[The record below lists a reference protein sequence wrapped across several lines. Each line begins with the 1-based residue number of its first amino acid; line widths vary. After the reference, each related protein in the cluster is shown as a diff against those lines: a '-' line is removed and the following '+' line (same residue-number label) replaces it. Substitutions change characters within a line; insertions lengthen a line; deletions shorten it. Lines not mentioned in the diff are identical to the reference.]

1 MKAAG
6 PDDPAAQPT
15 GGDSLIGNGAS
26 SSVDFLD
33 SDFLNEAARG
43 AEASSPAP
51 GSDATIVASLDARSG
66 DDVHLTDLSF
76 MYEGSFIRQGSDL
89 LLMKPD
95 GTAILIENYFAA
107 DPPPDIVG
115 EFGRRLTPELVD
127 SFLMPMAPGQ
137 TAALTDEQVAQAQGN
152 AIGTVDTLTGEV
164 YAIRPD
170 GTRVLLQAGDPV
182 FQGDQVETA
191 DGGSLKITFIDGTIF
206 TLGADARLALDEMVY
221 DPGTQSGQSA
231 FSILKGGFL
240 FVSGQIAENNPN
252 DMQVST
258 PVATI
263 GIRGT
268 IVTGE
273 VAGVQTADGETFRF
287 TVVDGEIAVS
297 AGSQTIV
304 LSDNFSTV
312 SAQPDAATGQ
322 LRVFDFVDTAEN
334 VIARNSSQFRALTST
349 DLSNIERAI
358 ESSIQTKTG
367 ATVNIDLRG
376 IVENVTRE
384 QQNQQQNNEFES
396 DDQEEGPDGVEGEAP
411 PEEGNAGE
419 EVAPEGEE
427 APVEEDVVEE
437 DVQEEDVDEEE
448 EIAVEGEEVE
458 GGGDD
463 PELTDKD
470 LQDLEGGG
478 EDGGDDPNAGQTG
491 NDSDG
496 DAGDDPDQAQNAE
509 TETTNVTEGST
520 SQTVTNPDGSIEQ
533 QNNGDRLSEIPG
545 FGGNNSY
552 TQGEQAGQDDA
563 FGIVNGDD
571 GTEGENFGGNSQ
583 NNAGTPVVEET
594 TKDEKKD
601 EIVDDEEDV
610 IEDTI
615 QQLGESALDS
625 SNTLDRS
632 QSTSSFNVNLGSSTA
647 NVTVKTGSGNDTIKT
662 GSGNDTVRAG
672 AGNDTIIGG
681 TGNGDDFYDGED
693 GSDTLTYD
701 SVTGTLTA
709 NLTMEMNGLLGT
721 SSIIDG
727 TASVIDSDT
736 ITGIEHVRL
745 GDGNDI
751 VYVNT
756 AGVNVDGD
764 AGTDTVSFASFSIN
778 QVETPSGGTFS
789 FLTGVATRDSA
800 SSTFTNMEAV
810 EGGSGDDSFTLSNLL
825 QSASGGSGTDTL
837 SLEGL
842 SAGQTLTLGS
852 AGISVETLTL
862 DAGTVGATSR
872 SADYSGFEKL
882 IATDHDDVIYAED
895 GVVAVDG
902 GDGNDRL
909 VIEPAEGNLSV
920 SIGLNG
926 NIQNIETLDLSSFSN
941 STITVD
947 MTPADIAA
955 ATSDGTLHIIGA
967 GNSANNIIRPGSGWT
982 RSGGL
987 SAEGNLTLTSGEAT
1001 LILDSNA
1008 LSATSNGTVT
1018 FTGTSDDSW
1027 QNSENWRNEFA
1038 DGITPISTDTVILE
1052 NTGTRAVS
1060 FSGTSATVGSIS
1072 GSTEFGTDGLIVFD
1086 GTLTVTNG
1094 VSINDTVQG
1103 GNDGKL
1109 ILQGDSS
1116 IGTLDIDSAEL
1127 EIAGSAVVTAE
1138 NILIDGTG
1146 EVAGSVAGTGTLV
1159 STGTVTFAEGHNV
1172 NISATVDLR
1181 DAELFNNAGTNDV
1194 TIESGGRLIIDGD
1207 TEFLGENP
1215 DGIDVS
1221 VASLGVLEI
1230 GSDGTVSLNDGLSAD
1245 FTFFDQSTIDLG
1257 GVWENEGTF
1266 TGLSD
1271 AGNTAIIGTG
1281 TLINAGSLQFNNDR
1295 FDANLQNSRG
1305 EAQGAVS
1312 IEASSSLT
1320 LGGELTG
1327 GDLTLG
1333 VNSQLRGTGSA
1344 VDLSL
1349 FVGNSNSVMDLSS
1362 LSVTGTARLFGGT
1375 LTGNMDVSD
1384 GQLDVRGDYEIGDNG
1399 VLNIGSET
1407 STSETMFGAINV
1419 SNKGTVAVAVGET
1432 ADLSL
1437 FQGFQQGT
1445 SSLNFQGGRLQL
1457 DGNAEVSQD
1466 SSFLGFESASMTTIS
1481 GDGTL
1486 TNAGTLGFNQDNVL
1500 VEVVNASSGTIDV
1513 EGTMTTAFSGGMTN
1527 NGFLDVH
1534 DGATL
1539 STSSDLTNSGTLSLS
1554 GKVTGVGTLTNTTAG
1569 VIEANDGTLA
1579 GFVENLGVLTGSG
1592 TITGSFDSTDGTIS
1606 LSSTNFDIAD
1616 NGTLLVGSDT
1626 EFEGNYG
1633 SVRVNGGGTV
1643 EVAEG
1648 ETFALPSFGL
1658 QGSESGLTFQDS
1670 SVLKLVGDATVSG
1683 SVGLFSNSDSTTITG
1698 SGVLRNAGTLGL
1710 DGDRVEARLENEG
1723 QLNLDDGVT
1732 VTGTVANTGTATLF
1746 DEGTL
1751 TIDGHFQND
1760 ASFELEAAQL
1770 QGTGVFE
1777 NNGSIFIDES
1787 DATLFSFDLDTTEGS
1802 IVLSSNASL
1811 LAALGSTLTVG
1822 DESSI
1827 SGNGTIQLTTNS
1839 KLHLED
1845 DEQFIFT
1852 GGEVPQ
1858 IQGGLVLEMDS
1869 GTTITGT
1876 GTLTNR
1882 ASLDVDGATLSS
1894 ASTLDN
1900 ESGMTVGS
1908 NGFYID
1914 GDMTNEGQVTANGH
1928 VTVTATGSL
1937 DNNSTISIATGD
1949 RLSILGDA
1957 SNEGTVVF
1965 GSGADLTGTG
1975 SMVNTGHL
1983 TFGAGSSINITRLES
1998 HGTLDFS
2005 ADSVSV
2011 VGGLIDATFGTF
2023 EADDISDVMT
2033 VSGGGVIRVGS
2044 MTEFGS
2050 FGTLLFSTGGTLS
2063 IAEDEV
2069 FDYGPT
2075 EGQWLTL
2082 TLGSGSTIDGPGIY
2096 QVTGSQFF
2104 DGVTL
2109 ASGGR
2114 IDNDG
2119 NITLGNDGLTIIGD
2133 LDNNGGTMNVAS
2145 NSTITLDSGGTTSLA
2160 GSIALGGGVQIQG
2173 GSTLDVLQITG
2184 RLSSNGDASNQDT
2197 ISANLEVAE
2206 TGSIIVGGSN
2216 GQDGS
2221 LVITGN
2227 FVNNGFVQVDPT
2239 NQNVNGVLL
2248 IDNDFVNTGKLQV
2261 DNAATLIVGDSN
2273 DDGTIDG
2280 GGMMTNSGTLSG
2292 FGANTTETAV
2302 LRLGSIVNTGKIAL
2316 SHDEE
2321 FGSPR
2326 MTFVGTHINSMSGAL
2341 ALGMGAVL
2349 TLSNSTLAVASG
2361 TTYEND
2367 NGTLVLGS
2375 GGVLDIGGSHSVTS
2389 SVNSTIVLESGA
2401 SIGGDGTLVN
2411 QGLMNLDGV
2420 TIDSVFDNV
2429 STEGGTGDI
2438 SLFSGEMLTVHGRL
2452 INRDGADLNVSGGTL
2467 SGTGTVEHQGTFTT
2481 NGATID
2487 DDLRF
2492 EGAMRISGT
2501 GTAFTVD
2508 GLARG
2513 NIIVNATTATAID
2526 GDGVLEI
2533 TGGEIS
2539 GAGLR
2544 LSTGVDVLQVGVLTF
2559 GSTSGRIS
2567 VVSSDWVFGDQAGF
2581 TDSNGTLTINGG
2593 ARIGV
2598 AENVDFHYDSTSM
2611 AHLQLASGGTA
2622 EMFGDGTFT
2631 NAGGT
2636 LTAGDGTLNLSI
2648 DRFVNE
2654 AVFNVDTYVMVG
2666 EDTHLSNTATLN
2678 VLSGTLA
2685 SQGIL
2690 ANAGTLNVSGSV
2702 VDIHNGIFTN
2712 TGEINLDG
2720 NNGTA
2725 VLYSSVDF
2733 TNNGLIRMDESGV
2746 GFGAEI
2752 DMYNYNENNGH
2763 QTLTNAGTIEANN
2776 SSERVGLDHLIA
2788 GNLINTG
2795 LIDVNNDLNFGYV
2808 EGTNGFSLDTRDGA
2822 IAIEGGASLSIRHD
2836 NSLIVGA
2843 DTTLSG
2849 NGEIDMISG
2858 STLSVAT
2865 GETFAFDST
2874 TGPDIRFNGTGALDG
2889 GGTFSN
2895 TGGTLTID
2903 SNTLSVSV
2911 SRFENAGTVNIEEAN
2926 VSFTGMDFANSGQLN
2941 VLNGDVVF
2949 ADTLTATNSGTIG
2962 LDAGDNFGAMVL
2974 NGTNFTNTGA
2984 IVFDSS
2990 SGGNYSSTLEGLS
3003 DAVVNNSGRIVFANS
3018 GGGILRH
3025 KLESDTTNTGTIT
3038 VNEDTRA
3045 RFGTSEG
3052 ASGLHLDSRDGRIEI
3067 GEDGT
3072 LEVSST
3078 LTLGNDSA
3086 VTGDGTLAFQ
3096 NGSTLSIAQGET
3108 FTLGEG
3114 SSTTSEPATVVAP
3127 VSVRTSNAFD
3137 PTVKVLSDG
3146 RIMTTTVT
3154 SDGGT
3159 IHIQVRDPATNNVV
3173 DGHSV
3178 GVNTSNVYAVTQ
3190 LSDGT
3195 FRMVTD
3201 NPQVSNNRIRVY
3213 NFDDEFAFN
3222 GSQAVSTTVPAGQR
3236 FDDFEIHPTSN
3247 GGYIIV
3253 GQNVAAGEIRI
3264 LFMNNDDTVLETVS
3278 HAVSGMD
3285 TGLDADVF
3293 PNGDVVVYYGE
3304 DNGSAVNRKAVFVDA
3319 DDQTTTLH
3327 HIGGAASNSD
3337 VHKAVAVLDATT
3349 YVEASISSHFGAE
3362 VFIRKAPGAGV
3373 NTIQLPDF
3381 DPDTFAQSIDVTAM
3395 TDGGFAVAWSVSN
3408 GTDVDVYVQRYN
3420 ASGEAIGD
3428 PVNATQAGN
3437 GSQTVGATGDQTNVR
3452 IDMINGTEFVVIYEN
3467 GSGAVSYSRG
3477 TFGAVAQAEAQP
3489 TMTFSGTFE
3498 LTGGVLSNET
3508 ETDISTE
3515 VFRIGSDA
3523 ELRNSGT
3530 LTFDAGTM
3538 EIASLLNQ
3546 GSLSNSGVI
3555 DFVSGTLTSN
3565 GSLTNTGTISV
3576 GTQGTIQNQGDMN
3589 NAGTL
3594 NINGGDLESLSGGFT
3609 NTGQINLTGSN
3620 SNSAQFVT
3628 GDMTNDGTIRMND
3641 DGTGFGAQIDLYDY
3655 IEESGHNTLTNAGTI
3670 SVNNTGEGQSANFS
3684 IVGHVINTGRID
3696 INTELAYGYSEGPNG
3711 FALDTRDGTINVA
3724 SDSELTI
3731 RYNNTLVVG
3740 SDTEFTGS
3748 GTLDLRED
3756 SSLIVADG
3764 ENFTYDSASAPVID
3778 FGGTVAIDGGTFT
3791 NAAGSTL
3798 TAGSSDDVSLSTT
3811 QFVNNGVLEAVNG
3824 GAFTIFTS
3832 NFNNSQGTLN
3842 ILGDSVDA
3850 DLYIRTDMSLGGVIR
3865 LDGGSGTITDADLD
3879 TFDNTLTVTGTLH
3892 STSQNSLSTEDNDLY
3907 GHFVNQGLFDI
3918 DQDTELEGSSDT
3930 LDSRDGTID
3939 VASGK
3944 TFEIDGSLTVGT
3956 DTSITGGGTVA
3967 IDESHFIVA
3976 DSEHFTHT
3984 GSAEIRLTD
3993 GILEGAGTFTN
4004 YGAVTFDGGTLSSAG
4019 TLAVDFFSNYG
4030 QFTAGQGTLT
4040 LATTGFANETEG
4052 VEGSTGTFTLDAGS
4066 IGTSTV
4072 KLDEDFQNA
4081 GVLELTG
4088 SGTLANAV
4096 LTHTSAEIVENS
4108 SQGTILITSVGD
4120 AGGRTLD
4127 LGIENLGTIDVGV
4140 LTTLTAGHTL
4150 DNSAGTI
4157 ALGANGTL
4165 EILGEL
4171 TMGQSSKINGVAGG
4185 LIDVKG
4191 TLSVAEDDTATNEG
4205 GADNLVLSDGAT
4217 LAGLGTFRN
4226 VGDVELSGVT
4236 LAISAID
4243 NDGTLRAQD
4252 GTLDLGTTTVID
4264 NTGGTISAVSSFS
4277 TGAIE
4282 ISESATLGGK
4292 ILLDIAAGTDGASL
4306 TVAAG
4311 ESLTVSGVLQ
4321 TAENVPFGLDNVIS
4335 EHTIT
4340 GSIVNTGTFDI
4351 DHSTNIFGDLD
4362 STDGDIEIASSAV
4375 LNIKSGHTLTVGDET
4390 DLTGDGTLTIKSGA
4404 ELEVA
4409 AGETFSLASQTVTLG
4424 QNQTVNTGGTSG
4436 NQYRPEILQ
4445 TSNGN
4450 IWVGWDDENG
4460 TTDKIR
4466 IFSADGT
4473 PSEATI
4479 SVNSGGDFPAEDLQL
4494 VEMSNGNIAAIYVV
4508 RQSSQSQVYLEV
4520 FDSDG
4525 DPVQDSG
4532 ENIKKLIHAASGT
4545 TNIDRIGASAYDTSA
4560 SESDYGFAL
4569 IYTRTDSSGQAPER
4583 FVFSATGTQRT
4594 TSGFGN
4600 TKSVNGQQLEVIQPE
4615 GEFSGYVPVLHDNLD
4630 GTYSARIH
4638 SWATFQG
4645 GSSGAT
4651 LGTTTVIDNMSIAA
4665 LDGGGYVV
4673 AWNDGDNIIIER
4685 STAVLS
4691 APLSI
4696 TGPAGASNPS
4706 ITALTGGGYVL
4717 AYELNGNLYAQ
4728 EYNSSNAT
4736 VGDALLINSE
4746 TSGTVS
4752 NPAIVALSGGGFAA
4766 VFESGE
4772 TGSKDI
4778 VLSSNGTLS
4787 PATLEFESG
4796 AVLSGAGTWL
4806 NDGTVNLSE
4815 VSLEIAS
4822 IENTGLL
4829 VASGGTLDFCDTT
4842 AVDNTGGN
4850 IQVLDGTLS
4859 LGTAAFDNTGGVL
4872 QVAARAANAVLD
4884 IQHSRTLDGTIALN
4898 TASDGSFGSTLAVS
4912 DGETLTIG
4920 GTLVSADG
4928 GTVGIGHRVDGDVVS
4943 TGQIQI
4949 STDLTFNDMLD
4960 TSSGDITFLADKT
4973 LDVSG
4978 TLVVGNGDL
4987 SGEGTLELNTGAVLE
5002 VASGGTF
5009 TLGEPTAFDL
5019 GTAVATTIGSSAT
5032 LFDPDMAALA
5042 DGSFWVAFDADE
5054 SSTYQDHIRM
5064 FDANGAATGTIIT
5077 LNSGGDFPAYGTQI
5091 TALGNGNVVA
5101 GYLQDDGDGVLN
5113 LQIFNPD
5120 GTSTTL
5126 SVDGH
5131 TVSGASLSNLD
5142 LTAFGTGANEGFL
5155 ASFTED
5161 DALKFI
5167 RYDSDGSALGTHTV
5181 DSSGVNSSISP
5192 QSAGLTDGKGVIAY
5206 ADSNGTNNTIY
5217 ARVID
5222 SDGGSLTTV
5231 TLGTTSSTSEID
5243 VTGLTNGNFAVA
5255 WNDGTNT
5262 YVQGFDV
5269 NGGTTTALGTIVTGV
5284 ALDIDVTA
5292 GLDGGIHVLVDT
5304 GAGHIVYNLDGT
5316 GSLID
5321 FEAFSPST
5329 GSLTAGSTSDI
5340 VGLPN
5345 GAYALAY
5352 SNDGN
5357 IQVHTAEGIST
5368 TVKLNGN
5375 NITGEGTLAIAGGHD
5390 QNIDGVTLSLAA
5402 VDNDGTLSVEAGAAV
5417 TLAATTLS
5425 GDGVLEINSSQV
5437 SAGNIVLTGNATNAA
5452 GHTIAL
5458 TNNDTTLSTAG
5469 SITTANGSTL
5479 VNLGVITGAASAGSY
5494 AFAANIAN
5502 AGAILLSDSA
5512 TLFAGKTLD
5521 TSDGTLTIT
5530 EGEVLGL
5537 NGNLI
5542 LGADTELDAQLNLG
5556 SSGTVSIADGEVFTF
5571 DGNGNQGLSFVSGG
5585 TISGTGTFRNTD
5597 ALFDLANGKIGSTA
5611 LFDNDA
5617 KVSVSD
5623 GEGIIATANFDNTG
5637 GTIEVSADD
5646 TDAGTLTIN
5655 SNMTN
5660 AGLLA
5665 VDLNGGGQLPG
5676 LDAIIRTT
5684 GGGHLINT
5692 GTFLV
5697 QNSGFGFSGQLNLG
5711 IDVTNTG
5718 LISFIGNVDLGS
5730 GRVLDTTDGTLLVTN
5745 DDLNESSTEL
5755 TMNGS
5760 TLVVGTDTVFGTA
5773 NEATAGTINIG
5784 SGGALKLTDGEDF
5797 TYGLN
5802 TPILNFESGGS
5813 ITGTGE
5819 MTVTGSL
5826 NLTGATIGSSV
5837 IIDNDGDVYVQDGA
5851 LTLRP
5856 SNLDN
5861 AGGTLFILSDTDS
5874 GSVSISNSGTLAG
5887 TVILGTANNGN
5898 DDSTLSVG
5906 SGQVLT
5912 LTGTLVSQDE
5922 ASSGLSHEVFGTVV
5936 NRGLVLVEAE
5946 LNINDH
5952 LDSTDGDISIT
5963 PNQILDLDGTLS
5975 LGTDTDL
5982 LGSGTIIVD
5991 DGAVLNVNNDEN
6003 FTYTGD
6009 GATFDFGEEIEAVDI
6024 EITGGGTF
6032 TNQTELYLSEDVTLS
6047 INQLVNDGGTIG
6059 ILNEGLFLDL
6069 SGTTI
6074 TNQNNGVF
6082 NVGTLTGT
6090 GRFTNETN
6098 MTINSFVADGAVT
6111 LVNNGTFE
6119 TDSGT
6124 IVLTGASASMT
6135 IGTTGTLSET
6145 GVDSMTIQMN
6155 DGASVENRGLIS
6167 LSDSSGTAL
6176 TLENDGTGNGTFA
6189 NTGTIDFGTSSTEI
6203 RIRDG
6208 ATMSIRA
6215 GTTFSGAAGI
6225 IALTNGGALAFDTDF
6240 TLSSN
6245 TFVLDSVSEGGTLP
6259 LLTGTGTLTNTGGID
6274 NFGFLNI
6281 DVAKFVNQATVDA
6294 GTSTIST
6301 NDFVNDAIG
6310 TMEIASET
6318 LTINGVV
6325 TNNGLFQI
6333 GNGAVTGTGAFNNAG
6348 QMEVIASV
6356 TDVNANF
6363 TGLSTF
6369 TNSGTLTLKST
6380 SSGDIP
6386 TLTVGDFVNSG
6397 TISFESGNFTD
6408 AAVLK
6413 LGASGNGTLTNEG
6426 LITNILSRDINVPSD
6441 AFTIMGDVTAGASG
6455 GTIHVVDYVTVAG
6468 ATDGSLAIT
6477 GDLTLNENSTTIIES
6492 GSGSIGGVL
6501 NVQGTMS
6508 YAGAFELR
6516 VDTGLNFIGS
6526 FEALRTGT
6534 AVGSP
6539 DRIRILDSTGTT
6551 DFGLNQ
6557 FGKLV
6562 LPNFNNDGN
6571 LEFQFVTPTDILS
6584 SAGSLIGDTGHETVL
6599 GSVGDDIMTT
6609 GSDGRSRFYGRG
6621 GNDSFTLSASAETD
6635 FVDGG
6640 IGGRDI
6646 IYTNDLNF
6654 GDYEAWRINNIEALD
6669 FSAGGSGTISM
6680 NQEFIYGI
6688 SEDINEILNGLAID
6702 DALKDDALIIEGHSG
6717 QTLALDQNDW
6727 TATGTT
6733 VSVDHDQ
6740 NGSSSSYAIYSA
6752 SNGAHAFVD
6761 TDMQVNLAA
6770 TPS

>member
-6 PDDPAAQPT
+6 PGDPAAQPS

-26 SSVDFLD
+26 SSVNFLD
-33 SDFLNEAARG
+33 SDFLNDTARG
-43 AEASSPAP
+43 AEATSPAP

-191 DGGSLKITFIDGTIF
+191 DGGSLKITFVDGTIF

-221 DPGTQSGQSA
+221 DPGTQTGQSA

-273 VAGVQTADGETFRF
+273 VAGLQSADGETFRF

-297 AGSQTIV
+297 AGNQTIV

-312 SAQPDAATGQ
+312 SAQPDASTGQ

-334 VIARNSSQFRALTST
+334 VIARNSSQFRALTSN

-396 DDQEEGPDGVEGEAP
+396 DDQEEGPEGVEGEAP

-419 EVAPEGEE
+419 EAAPEGEE

-437 DVQEEDVDEEE
+437 DVQEDDIDEEE
-448 EIAVEGEEVE
+448 DVADDGEEVE

-491 NDSDG
+491 NEGDG
-496 DAGDDPDQAQNAE
+496 DAGDDPDQAQDTEA
-509 TETTNVTEGST
+509 ETTNVTEGST
-520 SQTVTNPDGSIEQ
+520 SQTVTNADAGNTE
-533 QNNGDRLSEIPG
+533 QNNGDLLSKTPG

-552 TQGEQAGQDDA
+552 TQGEQTGQDDA
-563 FGIVNGDD
+563 YGIVNGDD
-571 GTEGENFGGNSQ
+571 GTDGDNFGGDSQ
-583 NNAGTPVVEET
+583 NNAGTPVAEET
-594 TKDEKKD
+594 NKDEKKD
-601 EIVDDEEDV
+601 EIVDDVEEDV

-625 SNTLDRS
+625 NNTLDRS
-632 QSTSSFNVNLGSSTA
+632 QSTASFNVNLGSSTA
-647 NVTVKTGSGNDTIKT
+647 NVTVRTGSGNDTIKT

-727 TASVIDSDT
+727 TASVIDNDT
-736 ITGIEHVRL
+736 ITGVEHVRL

-764 AGTDTVSFASFSIN
+764 AGTDTVSFASFTIN

-862 DAGTVGATSR
+862 DAGTIGATSR

-902 GDGNDRL
+902 GDGDDRL

-1038 DGITPISTDTVILE
+1038 DGVTPISTDTVILE

-1060 FSGTSATVGSIS
+1060 FSGASATVGSIS

-1271 AGNTAIIGTG
+1271 AGNTAIIGSG
-1281 TLINAGSLQFNNDR
+1281 TLINAGSLEFNNDR

-1312 IEASSSLT
+1312 VEASSSLT

-1333 VNSQLRGTGSA
+1333 ANSQLRGTGSA

-1349 FVGNSNSVMDLSS
+1349 FVGNSNSVMDLSN

-1375 LTGNMDVSD
+1375 LTGTMDMAD
-1384 GQLDVRGDYEIGDNG
+1384 GQLDVRSDYEIGTNG
-1399 VLNIGSET
+1399 VLYVGSDT

-1419 SNKGTVAVAVGET
+1419 SDKGTVAVAEGET

-1445 SSLNFQGGRLQL
+1445 STLNFQGGKLQL

-1466 SSFLGFESASMTTIS
+1466 SSFLGFESASITTIS

-1569 VIEANDGTLA
+1569 VIEGNDGTLA

-1732 VTGTVANTGTATLF
+1732 VTGTVVNTGTATLF

-1751 TIDGHFQND
+1751 TIDGRFQND

-1852 GGEVPQ
+1852 GGEVPL
-1858 IQGGLVLEMDS
+1858 IQGGPVLDMDS

-1876 GTLTNR
+1876 GTLSNR
-1882 ASLDVDGATLSS
+1882 AGLEVDGATLSS

-1900 ESGMTVGS
+1900 EAGMTVGS

-1949 RLSILGDA
+1949 RLSIMGDA

-1965 GSGADLTGTG
+1965 GSGADLTGSGT
-1975 SMVNTGHL
+1975 MVNTGHL

-2050 FGTLLFSTGGTLS
+2050 FGTLFFSTGGTLS

-2082 TLGSGSTIDGPGIY
+2082 TLGSGSTIDGPGTY

-2119 NITLGNDGLTIIGD
+2119 NITLGNDGLTINGD
-2133 LDNNGGTMNVAS
+2133 LDNSGGTMNVAS
-2145 NSTITLDSGGTTSLA
+2145 NSTITLNSGGTTSLA

-2197 ISANLEVAE
+2197 ISANLEVSE
-2206 TGSIIVGGSN
+2206 TGSIVVGGSN

-2248 IDNDFVNTGKLQV
+2248 IDNDFVNSGTLQV

-2280 GGMMTNSGTLSG
+2280 GGMMTNSGTLMG
-2292 FGANTTETAV
+2292 FDPGTSEEAI
-2302 LRLGSIVNTGKIAL
+2302 LRLGSIANTGKIAL
-2316 SHDEE
+2316 PGNGQGDAA
-2321 FGSPR
+2321 R
-2326 MTFVGTHINSMSGAL
+2326 MTFQGTHINSMSGAL

-2420 TIDSVFDNV
+2420 IIDSVFDNV

-2438 SLFSGEMLTVHGRL
+2438 SLFSGEELTVHGRL
-2452 INRDGADLNVSGGTL
+2452 INRDGAGLIVTGGTL

-2822 IAIEGGASLSIRHD
+2822 IAIEGGQNLSIRHD

-2903 SNTLSVSV
+2903 SNTMSVSV
-2911 SRFENAGTVNIEEAN
+2911 NRFENAGTVNIEEAN

-2974 NGTNFTNTGA
+2974 NGTTFTNTGA

-3003 DAVVNNSGRIVFANS
+3003 NAVVNNSGRIVFANS

-3038 VNEDTRA
+3038 VNDDTRA

-3052 ASGLHLDSRDGRIEI
+3052 ASGLNLDSRDGRIEI

-3108 FTLGEG
+3108 FTLGDG
-3114 SSTTSEPATVVAP
+3114 TSTTSDPATVVAP

-3236 FDDFEIHPTSN
+3236 FDDFEIHPTSD

-3253 GQNVAAGEIRI
+3253 GQNIAAGEIRI
-3264 LFMNNDDTVLETVS
+3264 LYMNNDDTVLETVS

-3327 HIGGAASNSD
+3327 HIGGAASDSD
-3337 VHKAVAVLDATT
+3337 APKAVAVLDATT
-3349 YVEASISSHFGAE
+3349 YVEASVSSHFGAE
-3362 VFIRKAPGAGV
+3362 VFIRKAPGSGV

-3381 DPDTFAQSIDVTAM
+3381 DPDTFAESIDVTAM

-3428 PVNATQAGN
+3428 PINATQAGD

-3477 TFGAVAQAEAQP
+3477 TFGAVVQAEAQP

-3498 LTGGVLSNET
+3498 VTGGVLSNET

-3515 VFRIGSDA
+3515 VFQIGSDA
-3523 ELRNSGT
+3523 ELRNSGS

-3538 EIASLLNQ
+3538 EIASLLNE
-3546 GSLSNSGVI
+3546 GSLSNSGFI

-3576 GTQGTIQNQGDMN
+3576 GTYGTIQNQGELN

-3594 NINGGDLESLSGGFT
+3594 NINGGDLESLSGGLT
-3609 NTGQINLTGSN
+3609 NTGEINLTGSN
-3620 SNSAQFVT
+3620 SNSVQFVT
-3628 GDMTNDGTIRMND
+3628 GDMTNDGTIQMDD
-3641 DGTGFGAQIDLYDY
+3641 DGTGYGARIDLYDY

-3670 SVNNTGEGQSANFS
+3670 TVNNTGEGQSADFS
-3684 IVGHVINTGRID
+3684 IVGYVINTGRIN
-3696 INTELAYGYSEGPNG
+3696 INTELTYGYSEGPNG

-3756 SSLIVADG
+3756 SSLIVANG
-3764 ENFTYDSASAPVID
+3764 ESFTYDSASAPVVD
-3778 FGGTVAIDGGTFT
+3778 FGGTVAISGGTFT

-3798 TAGSSDDVSLSTT
+3798 TAGSYDDVSLSAT
-3811 QFVNNGVLEAVNG
+3811 QFINNGVLEAVNG

-3842 ILGDSVDA
+3842 ILGDSLDS
-3850 DLYIRTDMSLGGVIR
+3850 DLYIRSDMSLGGVIR

-3892 STSQNSLSTEDNDLY
+3892 STSQNSMSTEDNDLY

-3918 DQDTELEGSSDT
+3918 DQDTELEGSDDT

-3956 DTSITGGGTVA
+3956 DTRINGSGTVA

-3984 GSAEIRLTD
+3984 GSAEIHLTD

-4004 YGAVTFDGGTLSSAG
+4004 YGAVTFDSGTLSSSG
-4019 TLAVDFFSNYG
+4019 TLAVNFFSNYG

-4040 LATTGFANETEG
+4040 LATSGFGNETEG

-4096 LTHTSAEIVENS
+4096 LTHTSSEIVENS

-4171 TMGQSSKINGVAGG
+4171 TMGQSSKINSVAGG

-4205 GADNLVLSDGAT
+4205 GPDDIVLSDGAT

-4362 STDGDIEIASSAV
+4362 STEGDIEIAASAI
-4375 LNIKSGHTLTVGDET
+4375 LNIKSGHTLTVGDDT
-4390 DLTGDGTLTIKSGA
+4390 DVTGDGTLKIKSGA
-4404 ELEVA
+4404 ELAV
-4409 AGETFSLASQTVTLG
+4409 
-4424 QNQTVNTGGTSG
+4424 TSG
-4436 NQYRPEILQ
+4436 E
-4445 TSNGN
+4445 
-4450 IWVGWDDENG
+4450 
-4460 TTDKIR
+4460 
-4466 IFSADGT
+4466 
-4473 PSEATI
+4473 
-4479 SVNSGGDFPAEDLQL
+4479 
-4494 VEMSNGNIAAIYVV
+4494 
-4508 RQSSQSQVYLEV
+4508 
-4520 FDSDG
+4520 
-4525 DPVQDSG
+4525 
-4532 ENIKKLIHAASGT
+4532 
-4545 TNIDRIGASAYDTSA
+4545 
-4560 SESDYGFAL
+4560 
-4569 IYTRTDSSGQAPER
+4569 
-4583 FVFSATGTQRT
+4583 
-4594 TSGFGN
+4594 
-4600 TKSVNGQQLEVIQPE
+4600 
-4615 GEFSGYVPVLHDNLD
+4615 
-4630 GTYSARIH
+4630 
-4638 SWATFQG
+4638 
-4645 GSSGAT
+4645 
-4651 LGTTTVIDNMSIAA
+4651 
-4665 LDGGGYVV
+4665 
-4673 AWNDGDNIIIER
+4673 
-4685 STAVLS
+4685 
-4691 APLSI
+4691 
-4696 TGPAGASNPS
+4696 
-4706 ITALTGGGYVL
+4706 
-4717 AYELNGNLYAQ
+4717 
-4728 EYNSSNAT
+4728 
-4736 VGDALLINSE
+4736 
-4746 TSGTVS
+4746 
-4752 NPAIVALSGGGFAA
+4752 
-4766 VFESGE
+4766 
-4772 TGSKDI
+4772 
-4778 VLSSNGTLS
+4778 
-4787 PATLEFESG
+4787 
-4796 AVLSGAGTWL
+4796 
-4806 NDGTVNLSE
+4806 
-4815 VSLEIAS
+4815 
-4822 IENTGLL
+4822 
-4829 VASGGTLDFCDTT
+4829 
-4842 AVDNTGGN
+4842 
-4850 IQVLDGTLS
+4850 
-4859 LGTAAFDNTGGVL
+4859 
-4872 QVAARAANAVLD
+4872 
-4884 IQHSRTLDGTIALN
+4884 
-4898 TASDGSFGSTLAVS
+4898 
-4912 DGETLTIG
+4912 
-4920 GTLVSADG
+4920 
-4928 GTVGIGHRVDGDVVS
+4928 
-4943 TGQIQI
+4943 
-4949 STDLTFNDMLD
+4949 
-4960 TSSGDITFLADKT
+4960 
-4973 LDVSG
+4973 
-4978 TLVVGNGDL
+4978 
-4987 SGEGTLELNTGAVLE
+4987 
-5002 VASGGTF
+5002 TF
-5009 TLGEPTAFDL
+5009 TLGASTDL
-5019 GTAVATTIGSSAT
+5019 EMESDST
-5032 LFDPDMAALA
+5032 LC
-5042 DGSFWVAFDADE
+5042 
-5054 SSTYQDHIRM
+5054 
-5064 FDANGAATGTIIT
+5064 GA
-5077 LNSGGDFPAYGTQI
+5077 
-5091 TALGNGNVVA
+5091 
-5101 GYLQDDGDGVLN
+5101 
-5113 LQIFNPD
+5113 
-5120 GTSTTL
+5120 
-5126 SVDGH
+5126 
-5131 TVSGASLSNLD
+5131 
-5142 LTAFGTGANEGFL
+5142 
-5155 ASFTED
+5155 
-5161 DALKFI
+5161 
-5167 RYDSDGSALGTHTV
+5167 
-5181 DSSGVNSSISP
+5181 
-5192 QSAGLTDGKGVIAY
+5192 
-5206 ADSNGTNNTIY
+5206 
-5217 ARVID
+5217 
-5222 SDGGSLTTV
+5222 
-5231 TLGTTSSTSEID
+5231 
-5243 VTGLTNGNFAVA
+5243 
-5255 WNDGTNT
+5255 
-5262 YVQGFDV
+5262 
-5269 NGGTTTALGTIVTGV
+5269 
-5284 ALDIDVTA
+5284 
-5292 GLDGGIHVLVDT
+5292 
-5304 GAGHIVYNLDGT
+5304 
-5316 GSLID
+5316 
-5321 FEAFSPST
+5321 
-5329 GSLTAGSTSDI
+5329 
-5340 VGLPN
+5340 
-5345 GAYALAY
+5345 
-5352 SNDGN
+5352 
-5357 IQVHTAEGIST
+5357 
-5368 TVKLNGN
+5368 
-5375 NITGEGTLAIAGGHD
+5375 GTLAIATGHD
-5390 QNIDGVTLSLAA
+5390 QNIDGVTLSVAA

-5494 AFAANIAN
+5494 AFAASIAN

-5512 TLFAGKTLD
+5512 TLYAGRTLD

-5556 SSGTVSIADGEVFTF
+5556 SSGTVSVADGEVFTF

-5611 LFDNDA
+5611 VFDNDA

-5660 AGLLA
+5660 AGLLE

-5676 LDAIIRTT
+5676 LDATIRTT
-5684 GGGHLINT
+5684 GGGHLTNT

-5745 DDLNESSTEL
+5745 DDFNESSTEL

-5837 IIDNDGDVYVQDGA
+5837 IIDNDGDIYVQDGA

-5856 SNLDN
+5856 SNIDN
-5861 AGGTLFILSDTDS
+5861 AGGTLFILSDTS
-5874 GSVSISNSGTLAG
+5874 AGSVSISNSGTLAG

-5963 PNQILDLDGTLS
+5963 PNQTLDLDGTLS

-5982 LGSGTIIVD
+5982 LGSGVIFVD
-5991 DGAVLNVNNDEN
+5991 GGAVLNVQNDEN
-6003 FTYTGD
+6003 FTYAAS
-6009 GATFDFGEEIEAVDI
+6009 GATFDFGEQIASTDI

-6032 TNQTELYLSEDVTLS
+6032 TNQTELHLSEDVTLS

-6059 ILNEGLFLDL
+6059 ILDEGLFLDL

-6098 MTINSFVADGAVT
+6098 MTITSFVADGAVT

-6155 DGASVENRGLIS
+6155 DGASVENRGLIT

-6176 TLENDGTGNGTFA
+6176 ILENDGTGNGTFA

-6215 GTTFSGAAGI
+6215 GTTFAGAAGI

-6240 TLSSN
+6240 TLSSS
-6245 TFVLDSVSEGGTLP
+6245 TFVLDSVSEGGNLP

-6318 LTINGVV
+6318 LTINGAV

-6348 QMEVIASV
+6348 QLEVIASV

-6413 LGASGNGTLTNEG
+6413 LGASGGGTLTNEG
-6426 LITNILSRDINVPSD
+6426 LITNILSRDITVPSD
-6441 AFTIMGDVTAGASG
+6441 AFTIMGDVTAGDSG

-6468 ATDGSLAIT
+6468 GTDGSLAIT

-6501 NVQGTMS
+6501 NVQGTLT

-6516 VDTGLNFIGS
+6516 IDTGLNFVSG
-6526 FEALRTGT
+6526 FEAVRAGT
-6534 AVGSP
+6534 AIGSP

-6571 LEFQFVTPTDILS
+6571 LEFQFITPTDILS
-6584 SAGSLIGDTGHETVL
+6584 SAGSLIGDTGHENVL

-6635 FVDGG
+6635 YVDGG

-6646 IYTNDLNF
+6646 IYTDDLNF

-6669 FSAGGSGTISM
+6669 FSGAGSGTISM

-6702 DALKDDALIIEGHSG
+6702 DALKDDALIIEGDSG

-6740 NGSSSSYAIYSA
+6740 SGSSSSYAIYSA

>member
-1 MKAAG
+1 
-6 PDDPAAQPT
+6 
-15 GGDSLIGNGAS
+15 
-26 SSVDFLD
+26 
-33 SDFLNEAARG
+33 
-43 AEASSPAP
+43 
-51 GSDATIVASLDARSG
+51 
-66 DDVHLTDLSF
+66 
-76 MYEGSFIRQGSDL
+76 
-89 LLMKPD
+89 
-95 GTAILIENYFAA
+95 
-107 DPPPDIVG
+107 
-115 EFGRRLTPELVD
+115 
-127 SFLMPMAPGQ
+127 
-137 TAALTDEQVAQAQGN
+137 
-152 AIGTVDTLTGEV
+152 
-164 YAIRPD
+164 
-170 GTRVLLQAGDPV
+170 
-182 FQGDQVETA
+182 
-191 DGGSLKITFIDGTIF
+191 
-206 TLGADARLALDEMVY
+206 
-221 DPGTQSGQSA
+221 
-231 FSILKGGFL
+231 
-240 FVSGQIAENNPN
+240 
-252 DMQVST
+252 
-258 PVATI
+258 
-263 GIRGT
+263 
-268 IVTGE
+268 
-273 VAGVQTADGETFRF
+273 
-287 TVVDGEIAVS
+287 
-297 AGSQTIV
+297 
-304 LSDNFSTV
+304 
-312 SAQPDAATGQ
+312 
-322 LRVFDFVDTAEN
+322 
-334 VIARNSSQFRALTST
+334 
-349 DLSNIERAI
+349 
-358 ESSIQTKTG
+358 
-367 ATVNIDLRG
+367 
-376 IVENVTRE
+376 
-384 QQNQQQNNEFES
+384 
-396 DDQEEGPDGVEGEAP
+396 
-411 PEEGNAGE
+411 
-419 EVAPEGEE
+419 
-427 APVEEDVVEE
+427 
-437 DVQEEDVDEEE
+437 
-448 EIAVEGEEVE
+448 
-458 GGGDD
+458 
-463 PELTDKD
+463 
-470 LQDLEGGG
+470 
-478 EDGGDDPNAGQTG
+478 
-491 NDSDG
+491 
-496 DAGDDPDQAQNAE
+496 
-509 TETTNVTEGST
+509 
-520 SQTVTNPDGSIEQ
+520 
-533 QNNGDRLSEIPG
+533 
-545 FGGNNSY
+545 
-552 TQGEQAGQDDA
+552 
-563 FGIVNGDD
+563 
-571 GTEGENFGGNSQ
+571 
-583 NNAGTPVVEET
+583 
-594 TKDEKKD
+594 
-601 EIVDDEEDV
+601 
-610 IEDTI
+610 
-615 QQLGESALDS
+615 
-625 SNTLDRS
+625 
-632 QSTSSFNVNLGSSTA
+632 
-647 NVTVKTGSGNDTIKT
+647 
-662 GSGNDTVRAG
+662 
-672 AGNDTIIGG
+672 
-681 TGNGDDFYDGED
+681 
-693 GSDTLTYD
+693 
-701 SVTGTLTA
+701 
-709 NLTMEMNGLLGT
+709 
-721 SSIIDG
+721 
-727 TASVIDSDT
+727 
-736 ITGIEHVRL
+736 
-745 GDGNDI
+745 
-751 VYVNT
+751 
-756 AGVNVDGD
+756 
-764 AGTDTVSFASFSIN
+764 
-778 QVETPSGGTFS
+778 
-789 FLTGVATRDSA
+789 
-800 SSTFTNMEAV
+800 
-810 EGGSGDDSFTLSNLL
+810 
-825 QSASGGSGTDTL
+825 
-837 SLEGL
+837 
-842 SAGQTLTLGS
+842 
-852 AGISVETLTL
+852 
-862 DAGTVGATSR
+862 
-872 SADYSGFEKL
+872 
-882 IATDHDDVIYAED
+882 
-895 GVVAVDG
+895 
-902 GDGNDRL
+902 
-909 VIEPAEGNLSV
+909 
-920 SIGLNG
+920 
-926 NIQNIETLDLSSFSN
+926 
-941 STITVD
+941 
-947 MTPADIAA
+947 
-955 ATSDGTLHIIGA
+955 
-967 GNSANNIIRPGSGWT
+967 
-982 RSGGL
+982 
-987 SAEGNLTLTSGEAT
+987 
-1001 LILDSNA
+1001 
-1008 LSATSNGTVT
+1008 
-1018 FTGTSDDSW
+1018 
-1027 QNSENWRNEFA
+1027 
-1038 DGITPISTDTVILE
+1038 
-1052 NTGTRAVS
+1052 
-1060 FSGTSATVGSIS
+1060 
-1072 GSTEFGTDGLIVFD
+1072 
-1086 GTLTVTNG
+1086 
-1094 VSINDTVQG
+1094 
-1103 GNDGKL
+1103 
-1109 ILQGDSS
+1109 
-1116 IGTLDIDSAEL
+1116 
-1127 EIAGSAVVTAE
+1127 
-1138 NILIDGTG
+1138 
-1146 EVAGSVAGTGTLV
+1146 
-1159 STGTVTFAEGHNV
+1159 
-1172 NISATVDLR
+1172 
-1181 DAELFNNAGTNDV
+1181 
-1194 TIESGGRLIIDGD
+1194 
-1207 TEFLGENP
+1207 
-1215 DGIDVS
+1215 
-1221 VASLGVLEI
+1221 
-1230 GSDGTVSLNDGLSAD
+1230 
-1245 FTFFDQSTIDLG
+1245 
-1257 GVWENEGTF
+1257 
-1266 TGLSD
+1266 
-1271 AGNTAIIGTG
+1271 
-1281 TLINAGSLQFNNDR
+1281 
-1295 FDANLQNSRG
+1295 
-1305 EAQGAVS
+1305 
-1312 IEASSSLT
+1312 
-1320 LGGELTG
+1320 
-1327 GDLTLG
+1327 
-1333 VNSQLRGTGSA
+1333 
-1344 VDLSL
+1344 
-1349 FVGNSNSVMDLSS
+1349 
-1362 LSVTGTARLFGGT
+1362 
-1375 LTGNMDVSD
+1375 
-1384 GQLDVRGDYEIGDNG
+1384 
-1399 VLNIGSET
+1399 
-1407 STSETMFGAINV
+1407 
-1419 SNKGTVAVAVGET
+1419 
-1432 ADLSL
+1432 
-1437 FQGFQQGT
+1437 
-1445 SSLNFQGGRLQL
+1445 
-1457 DGNAEVSQD
+1457 
-1466 SSFLGFESASMTTIS
+1466 
-1481 GDGTL
+1481 
-1486 TNAGTLGFNQDNVL
+1486 
-1500 VEVVNASSGTIDV
+1500 
-1513 EGTMTTAFSGGMTN
+1513 
-1527 NGFLDVH
+1527 
-1534 DGATL
+1534 
-1539 STSSDLTNSGTLSLS
+1539 
-1554 GKVTGVGTLTNTTAG
+1554 
-1569 VIEANDGTLA
+1569 
-1579 GFVENLGVLTGSG
+1579 
-1592 TITGSFDSTDGTIS
+1592 
-1606 LSSTNFDIAD
+1606 
-1616 NGTLLVGSDT
+1616 
-1626 EFEGNYG
+1626 
-1633 SVRVNGGGTV
+1633 
-1643 EVAEG
+1643 
-1648 ETFALPSFGL
+1648 
-1658 QGSESGLTFQDS
+1658 
-1670 SVLKLVGDATVSG
+1670 
-1683 SVGLFSNSDSTTITG
+1683 
-1698 SGVLRNAGTLGL
+1698 
-1710 DGDRVEARLENEG
+1710 
-1723 QLNLDDGVT
+1723 
-1732 VTGTVANTGTATLF
+1732 
-1746 DEGTL
+1746 
-1751 TIDGHFQND
+1751 
-1760 ASFELEAAQL
+1760 
-1770 QGTGVFE
+1770 
-1777 NNGSIFIDES
+1777 
-1787 DATLFSFDLDTTEGS
+1787 
-1802 IVLSSNASL
+1802 
-1811 LAALGSTLTVG
+1811 
-1822 DESSI
+1822 
-1827 SGNGTIQLTTNS
+1827 
-1839 KLHLED
+1839 
-1845 DEQFIFT
+1845 
-1852 GGEVPQ
+1852 
-1858 IQGGLVLEMDS
+1858 
-1869 GTTITGT
+1869 
-1876 GTLTNR
+1876 
-1882 ASLDVDGATLSS
+1882 
-1894 ASTLDN
+1894 
-1900 ESGMTVGS
+1900 
-1908 NGFYID
+1908 
-1914 GDMTNEGQVTANGH
+1914 
-1928 VTVTATGSL
+1928 
-1937 DNNSTISIATGD
+1937 
-1949 RLSILGDA
+1949 
-1957 SNEGTVVF
+1957 
-1965 GSGADLTGTG
+1965 
-1975 SMVNTGHL
+1975 
-1983 TFGAGSSINITRLES
+1983 
-1998 HGTLDFS
+1998 
-2005 ADSVSV
+2005 
-2011 VGGLIDATFGTF
+2011 
-2023 EADDISDVMT
+2023 MT

-2082 TLGSGSTIDGPGIY
+2082 TLGSGSTIDGPGTY

-2119 NITLGNDGLTIIGD
+2119 DITLGNDGLTINGE
-2133 LDNNGGTMNVAS
+2133 LDNSGGTMNVAS
-2145 NSTITLDSGGTTSLA
+2145 NSTITLNSGGTTSLA

-2173 GSTLDVLQITG
+2173 SSTLDVLQITG

-2197 ISANLEVAE
+2197 ISANLEVSE
-2206 TGSIIVGGSN
+2206 TGSIVVGGSN

-2248 IDNDFVNTGKLQV
+2248 IDNDFVNSGTLQV

-2280 GGMMTNSGTLSG
+2280 GGMMTNSGTLMG
-2292 FGANTTETAV
+2292 FDPGTSEEAI
-2302 LRLGSIVNTGKIAL
+2302 LRLGSIANTGKIAL
-2316 SHDEE
+2316 PGNGQGDAA
-2321 FGSPR
+2321 R
-2326 MTFVGTHINSMSGAL
+2326 MTFQGTHINSMSGAL

-2452 INRDGADLNVSGGTL
+2452 INRDGAELNVSGGTL

-2487 DDLRF
+2487 EDLRF

-2581 TDSNGTLTINGG
+2581 TDNNGTLTINGG

-2654 AVFNVDTYVMVG
+2654 AAFNVDTYVMVG

-2752 DMYNYNENNGH
+2752 DMYNYNDNNGH

-2795 LIDVNNDLNFGYV
+2795 LIDVNNDLNFGYI

-2822 IAIEGGASLSIRHD
+2822 IAIEGGTSLSIRHD

-3038 VNEDTRA
+3038 VNDDTLA

-3072 LEVSST
+3072 LEVRST

-3178 GVNTSNVYAVTQ
+3178 GVNTSNVFAVTQ

-3201 NPQVSNNRIRVY
+3201 TPQVSNNRIRVY

-3327 HIGGAASNSD
+3327 HIGGAASDSD

-3420 ASGEAIGD
+3420 AAGEAIGD
-3428 PVNATQAGN
+3428 PINATQAGN

-3452 IDMINGTEFVVIYEN
+3452 IDMINGSEFVVIYEN

-3477 TFGAVAQAEAQP
+3477 TFGAVVQAEAQP

-3508 ETDISTE
+3508 ETDISAE
-3515 VFRIGSDA
+3515 VFRIDSDA

-3594 NINGGDLESLSGGFT
+3594 NINGGDLESLSGGLT

-3879 TFDNTLTVTGTLH
+3879 TFANTLTVTGTLH

-4375 LNIKSGHTLTVGDET
+4375 LNIKSGNTLTVGDET
-4390 DLTGDGTLTIKSGA
+4390 DLTGNGTLTIESGS
-4404 ELEVA
+4404 ELDVA
-4409 AGETFSLASQTVTLG
+4409 AGETF
-4424 QNQTVNTGGTSG
+4424 
-4436 NQYRPEILQ
+4436 
-4445 TSNGN
+4445 
-4450 IWVGWDDENG
+4450 
-4460 TTDKIR
+4460 
-4466 IFSADGT
+4466 
-4473 PSEATI
+4473 
-4479 SVNSGGDFPAEDLQL
+4479 
-4494 VEMSNGNIAAIYVV
+4494 
-4508 RQSSQSQVYLEV
+4508 
-4520 FDSDG
+4520 
-4525 DPVQDSG
+4525 
-4532 ENIKKLIHAASGT
+4532 
-4545 TNIDRIGASAYDTSA
+4545 
-4560 SESDYGFAL
+4560 
-4569 IYTRTDSSGQAPER
+4569 
-4583 FVFSATGTQRT
+4583 
-4594 TSGFGN
+4594 
-4600 TKSVNGQQLEVIQPE
+4600 
-4615 GEFSGYVPVLHDNLD
+4615 
-4630 GTYSARIH
+4630 
-4638 SWATFQG
+4638 
-4645 GSSGAT
+4645 
-4651 LGTTTVIDNMSIAA
+4651 
-4665 LDGGGYVV
+4665 
-4673 AWNDGDNIIIER
+4673 
-4685 STAVLS
+4685 
-4691 APLSI
+4691 
-4696 TGPAGASNPS
+4696 
-4706 ITALTGGGYVL
+4706 
-4717 AYELNGNLYAQ
+4717 
-4728 EYNSSNAT
+4728 
-4736 VGDALLINSE
+4736 
-4746 TSGTVS
+4746 
-4752 NPAIVALSGGGFAA
+4752 
-4766 VFESGE
+4766 
-4772 TGSKDI
+4772 
-4778 VLSSNGTLS
+4778 
-4787 PATLEFESG
+4787 
-4796 AVLSGAGTWL
+4796 
-4806 NDGTVNLSE
+4806 
-4815 VSLEIAS
+4815 
-4822 IENTGLL
+4822 
-4829 VASGGTLDFCDTT
+4829 
-4842 AVDNTGGN
+4842 
-4850 IQVLDGTLS
+4850 
-4859 LGTAAFDNTGGVL
+4859 
-4872 QVAARAANAVLD
+4872 
-4884 IQHSRTLDGTIALN
+4884 
-4898 TASDGSFGSTLAVS
+4898 
-4912 DGETLTIG
+4912 TIG
-4920 GTLVSADG
+4920 EPS
-4928 GTVGIGHRVDGDVVS
+4928 S
-4943 TGQIQI
+4943 
-4949 STDLTFNDMLD
+4949 FN
-4960 TSSGDITFLADKT
+4960 
-4973 LDVSG
+4973 
-4978 TLVVGNGDL
+4978 
-4987 SGEGTLELNTGAVLE
+4987 
-5002 VASGGTF
+5002 
-5009 TLGEPTAFDL
+5009 L
-5019 GTAVATTIGSSAT
+5019 GTAVVAT
-5032 LFDPDMAALA
+5032 LTSNIQEKNPDMAALA
-5042 DGSFWVAFDADE
+5042 GGGFWVAYDTDVTAGL
-5054 SSTYQDHIRM
+5054 QDHIRM
-5064 FDANGAATGTIIT
+5064 FNSDGTATGTVIT
-5077 LNSGGDFPAYGTQI
+5077 LNAGGDFEAKGTQI
-5091 TALGNGNVVA
+5091 AALGNGNVVA
-5101 GYLQDDGDGVLN
+5101 GYIEDVDGGVLN
-5113 LQIFNPD
+5113 FKVFNPD

-5126 SVDGH
+5126 SP
-5131 TVSGASLSNLD
+5131 ASYGQPEHLFGSITNLD
-5142 LTAFGTGANEGFL
+5142 LTAFGTGATEGFL

-5161 DALKFI
+5161 DALKALH
-5167 RYDSDGSALGTHTV
+5167 YDSQGNVVGTLVIDG
-5181 DSSGVNSSISP
+5181 SGVNASISP
-5192 QSAGLTDGKGVIAY
+5192 QSAGLNDGKGVIVY
-5206 ADSNGTNNTIY
+5206 ADSNGTDNTIL

-5222 SDGGSLTTV
+5222 TDGTSLTTV
-5231 TLGTTSSTSEID
+5231 TLGTTDSVSEID
-5243 VTGLTNGNFAVA
+5243 VTALSNGNFGVA

-5262 YVQGFDV
+5262 YVQGFDSS
-5269 NGGTTTALGTIVTGV
+5269 GGTTTALGTILTGSTV
-5284 ALDIDVTA
+5284 DIDVSA
-5292 GLDGGIHVLVDT
+5292 GLDGGMHVLIDT
-5304 GAGHIVYNLDGT
+5304 GTGHIVYNLDSVGN
-5316 GSLID
+5316 LID
-5321 FEAFSPST
+5321 IETLTLSSGTLT
-5329 GSLTAGSTSDI
+5329 GTSDI
-5340 VGLPN
+5340 IGFAD
-5345 GAYALAY
+5345 GSYALAY
-5352 SNDGN
+5352 STGD
-5357 IQVHTAEGIST
+5357 IEVHTAEGVAT
-5368 TVKLNGN
+5368 TVQLNGN
-5375 NITGEGTLAIAGGHD
+5375 NITGTGTLAIATGHD

-5425 GDGVLEINSSQV
+5425 GEGVLEINSSQV

-5556 SSGTVSIADGEVFTF
+5556 SSGTVSVADGEVFTF

-5637 GTIEVSADD
+5637 GTIEVSSDD

-5676 LDAIIRTT
+5676 LDTIIRTT

-5718 LISFIGNVDLGS
+5718 LISYIGNVDLGS

-5952 LDSTDGDISIT
+5952 LDSTDGDFSIT

-5982 LGSGTIIVD
+5982 LGSGTIFVD

-6501 NVQGTMS
+6501 NVQGTVT

-6562 LPNFNNDGN
+6562 LPNFNNGGN

-6584 SAGSLIGDTGHETVL
+6584 SAGSLIGDTGHEYVL